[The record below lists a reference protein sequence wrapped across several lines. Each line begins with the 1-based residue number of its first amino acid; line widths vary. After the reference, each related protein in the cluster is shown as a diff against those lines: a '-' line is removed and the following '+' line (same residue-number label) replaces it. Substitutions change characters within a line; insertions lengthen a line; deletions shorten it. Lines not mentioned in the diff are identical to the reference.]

1 MALKRKKIY
10 EGQVEKLSG
19 ARMTLEV
26 QIMTIENATTNYAA
40 LDAMKTGANALK
52 NISRTIYPF
61 ILIIFWFLNYFSIS
75 NDLEI

>member
-1 MALKRKKIY
+1 
-10 EGQVEKLSG
+10 
-19 ARMTLEV
+19 MTIEV

-61 ILIIFWFLNYFSIS
+61 HSTFFFFGTLFSIS
-75 NDLEI
+75 SWI

>member
-19 ARMTLEV
+19 ARMTIEV

-52 NISRTIYPF
+52 NISRTIYPSYT
-61 ILIIFWFLNYFSIS
+61 IFTCHFDFSFQFRGRS
-75 NDLEI
+75 